1 MNNRLKTIVDLE
13 RYPIQDLNSPKIKET
28 IKKCKND
35 LDKFSCATIPNFILF
50 ESLEVMNAELKKHIN
65 EVYMSKESINAYLY
79 SKDDSSLP
87 IDHPKR
93 IFMDRDNGY
102 LNSDLFEKD
111 SEMKFLYVQKEL
123 LKFVSACLGVSPI
136 YRWADPLACHAYNVM
151 KPNGILPWHF
161 DSCEFSLSILMQKP
175 EKGGI
180 FEYCPNIREPGNENF
195 KEVKKILDGDRTRV
209 RQLKLDPGDLQIF
222 KGRFTLHRVTK
233 VEGNRS
239 RYLCIPAYVL
249 DPWRVNTPEHSRAI
263 YGKVLPIHIERNK
276 PRADGL
282 AD

>member
-1 MNNRLKTIVDLE
+1 MNDRLKTIVDLE

-50 ESLEVMNAELKKHIN
+50 ESLKIMNAELKKHIN

-151 KPNGILPWHF
+151 KPKGILPWHF

-209 RQLKLDPGDLQIF
+209 RKLKLDPGDLQIF

-282 AD
+282 VD